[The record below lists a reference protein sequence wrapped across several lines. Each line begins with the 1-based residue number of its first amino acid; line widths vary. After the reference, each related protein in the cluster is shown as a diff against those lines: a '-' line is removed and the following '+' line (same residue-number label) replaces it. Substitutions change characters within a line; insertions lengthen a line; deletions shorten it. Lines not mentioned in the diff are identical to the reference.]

1 MHQVK
6 WIGAVWRKQ
15 DTILVQGK
23 AEALYLVRAGVQNIQ
38 TLSFNASDPQASARL
53 CPLCILVHITWKHQ
67 WCRMALVLP
76 CCLCLLQYPLV
87 SSASGLFCT
96 WQLRAGKC
104 LVQCNWMMWYCFPSS
119 WCLQLFLGP
128 YLSSPSSKP
137 LREMIAHIAKMKALC
152 LSNSIC

>member
-53 CPLCILVHITWKHQ
+53 CPLCISPGSI
-67 WCRMALVLP
+67 
-76 CCLCLLQYPLV
+76 
-87 SSASGLFCT
+87 SGVG
-96 WQLRAGKC
+96 W
-104 LVQCNWMMWYCFPSS
+104 
-119 WCLQLFLGP
+119 
-128 YLSSPSSKP
+128 
-137 LREMIAHIAKMKALC
+137 H
-152 LSNSIC
+152 